1 MRNDCVYLVGID
13 IGGTKCA
20 VSLGEYRE
28 SDACPVSLVD
38 KIRFDTNNQ
47 AGHTDVIRRILD
59 AVRNLLARQG
69 LEPARV
75 AAAGISCGGPLDSE
89 AGVIPAQPHRLGSCA
104 HCRNRR
110 AGNGDPDL
118 PTERRERLRACRVE
132 VRRGARRAKRRV
144 PHLWHRAWRGADSGR
159 QAVRRNKRE
168 RGRDRA
174 YTENGPVGY
183 GKAGSFEGFC
193 SGGGILQIA
202 KTMVLERRQMGEPVP
217 YYDGTDASIDAR
229 QMEIHAREGDA
240 LARAVYAKCG
250 EYLGR
255 GLSILV
261 DTLNPQVIVIG
272 SIFTHCADLIW
283 PHAKAVMD
291 RECLAAANRVCR
303 VVPAELGGQIG
314 DYAAIAVAASAV

>member
-47 AGHTDVIRRILD
+47 AGHADVIRRILD

-89 AGVIPAQPHRLGSCA
+89 AGVILSPPNLIGWDRVPFVEIVERETGIRTFLQNDANACA
-104 HCRNRR
+104 L
-110 AGNGDPDL
+110 AEWKFG
-118 PTERRERLRACRVE
+118 AA
-132 VRRGARRAKRRV
+132 RGAQNAV
-144 PHLWHRAWRGADSGR
+144 FLTFGTGLGAGLILGGR
-159 QAVRRNKRE
+159 LY
-168 RGRDRA
+168 GG
-174 YTENGPVGY
+174 TNGN
-183 GKAGSFEGFC
+183 AFEGFC

-261 DTLNPQVIVIG
+261 DTLNPQMIVIG